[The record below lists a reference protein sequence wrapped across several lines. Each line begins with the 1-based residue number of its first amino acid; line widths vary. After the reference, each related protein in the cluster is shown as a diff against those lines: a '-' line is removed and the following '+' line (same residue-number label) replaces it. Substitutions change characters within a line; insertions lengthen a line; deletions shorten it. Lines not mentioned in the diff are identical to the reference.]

1 MHNVYLFQP
10 QYAVEFR
17 NDLNYWIPYSAGC
30 LWSYAEQFDFVKE
43 NFTLGNLFFKR
54 QDPSEILAKLDNPRI
69 CGFSCYSWN
78 EKYCLEVARQIKQQW
93 PNCITVFGGP
103 NVNSKTLNHTFVD
116 SVVLAEGELNFVEI
130 LRAVH
135 QGNLPARL
143 YTKSRLTDLDIPSP
157 YLTGVFDQI
166 IQDNPEV
173 LWAITLETNRGCPY
187 QCTFCDWGSSI
198 YSKIRK
204 FSIDRVRAELDWVSK
219 NKVAYIFCADS
230 NFGVFKDRDLEIA
243 QMMRDVAD
251 QSPYLDRVNLTFAKN
266 STEHIYKI
274 AQVLKNLSKGLTF
287 SVQSMNDDTLTAIK
301 RKNMDINNI
310 AQLLSL
316 SHEYKVDTYTEVILG
331 LPEETLESWKDGMAN
346 ILEIGQ
352 HDSIETWFCQ
362 LLENSELNSF
372 ESKLKYGIKSIT
384 AYDYNPQYNKDDFT
398 DILEEIQIINQT
410 NTMSTEDMIE
420 AYIYSW
426 LIIQLH
432 IIGYT
437 QIYAKFSRNILGVSY
452 RQFYDLLF
460 KEIKQYQP
468 FKEHYTKFANN
479 VREFLTTG
487 KITDIGVTGHIL
499 GYTSFQ
505 YFYEHKEHIF
515 KLGKQIVSTFTD
527 DTDAVDLLQQYFIYD
542 ENLNLPK
549 TITSDWDLTSWVP
562 SPTSY
567 TVSTKML
574 IDQKFEFARARRD
587 GALKNIF
594 TKID

>member
-17 NDLNYWIPYSAGC
+17 NELNYWIPYSAGC
-30 LWSYAEQFDFVKE
+30 LWSYAEQFEFVKE

-54 QDPSEILAKLDNPRI
+54 QDPIEVLAQLDNPRI
-69 CGFSCYSWN
+69 CGFSCYLWN
-78 EKYCLEVARQIKQQW
+78 EKYCLEVAKQIKQQW

-116 SVVLAEGELNFVEI
+116 SVVLAEGEINFVEI
-130 LRAVH
+130 LKEVH

-310 AQLLSL
+310 SQLLSL

-384 AYDYNPQYNKDDFT
+384 AYDYNPQYNKNDFT

-460 KEIKQYQP
+460 KEIKEYQP

-487 KITDIGVTGHIL
+487 KITDTGVTGHIL

-515 KLGKQIVSTFTD
+515 KLGKQIVSNFTTN
-527 DTDAVDLLQQYFIYD
+527 TDAVDLLQHYFIYD

-549 TITSDWDLTSWVP
+549 TITSNWDLTSWDP
-562 SPTSY
+562 LPTSY
-567 TVSTKML
+567 IISTKML

-594 TKID
+594 TKIV

>member
-1 MHNVYLFQP
+1 
-10 QYAVEFR
+10 
-17 NDLNYWIPYSAGC
+17 
-30 LWSYAEQFDFVKE
+30 
-43 NFTLGNLFFKR
+43 
-54 QDPSEILAKLDNPRI
+54 
-69 CGFSCYSWN
+69 
-78 EKYCLEVARQIKQQW
+78 
-93 PNCITVFGGP
+93 
-103 NVNSKTLNHTFVD
+103 
-116 SVVLAEGELNFVEI
+116 
-130 LRAVH
+130 
-135 QGNLPARL
+135 
-143 YTKSRLTDLDIPSP
+143 
-157 YLTGVFDQI
+157 
-166 IQDNPEV
+166 
-173 LWAITLETNRGCPY
+173 
-187 QCTFCDWGSSI
+187 
-198 YSKIRK
+198 
-204 FSIDRVRAELDWVSK
+204 
-219 NKVAYIFCADS
+219 
-230 NFGVFKDRDLEIA
+230 VFKDRDLEIA

-310 AQLLSL
+310 SQLLSL

-384 AYDYNPQYNKDDFT
+384 AYDYNPQYNKNDFT

-460 KEIKQYQP
+460 KEIKEYQP

-487 KITDIGVTGHIL
+487 KITDTGVTGHIL

-515 KLGKQIVSTFTD
+515 KLGKQIVSNFTTN
-527 DTDAVDLLQQYFIYD
+527 TDAVDLLQHYFIYD

-549 TITSDWDLTSWVP
+549 TITSNWDLTSWDP
-562 SPTSY
+562 LPTSY
-567 TVSTKML
+567 IISTKML

-594 TKID
+594 TKIV